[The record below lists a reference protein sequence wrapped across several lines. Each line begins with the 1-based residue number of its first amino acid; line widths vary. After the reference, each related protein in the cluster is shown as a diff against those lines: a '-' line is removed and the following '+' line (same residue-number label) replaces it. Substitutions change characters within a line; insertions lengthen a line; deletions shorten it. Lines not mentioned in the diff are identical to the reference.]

1 MPTINIEFPDIR
13 PDMTPE
19 EVKAIVP
26 ELVRAKQLLEA
37 DLRKLNK
44 ALKGL
49 NSDKL
54 LHDEQG
60 QLKAV
65 INMLE
70 KAIDYEPT
78 QEKEL

>member
-1 MPTINIEFPDIR
+1 MFSINIEFPDIR
-13 PDMTPE
+13 PDMAPE

-26 ELVRAKQLLEA
+26 KLVSAKQLLES
-37 DLRKLNK
+37 DLRKLTR

-65 INMLE
+65 IDMLE
-70 KAIDYEPT
+70 KAIDYKPT